1 MFAKHRKDGHSL
13 STSLCV
19 GTVGIGLKGSRRRP
33 TMQRRIDMWDLG
45 TVMAEL
51 VDLAPMLPGTGEIDQ
66 VALIIEL
73 PSGPPSEF

>member
-1 MFAKHRKDGHSL
+1 MAIHGVRLYVLALLVSGS
-13 STSLCV
+13 
-19 GTVGIGLKGSRRRP
+19 KGSRRRP